1 MQSPAEQYQARLEVW
16 KKVLETEDARYRRLS
31 DLRMWVV
38 IAGAAAAWFWTP
50 MYAIGPAV
58 LFFGLI
64 VWHSRIDEKRIAA
77 RRGIEY
83 FQRGLKRLQGKWAGT
98 GSTGERFRDSNHVYA
113 DDLDVFGR
121 GSLFELLSTA
131 RTSAGEQ
138 TLASWL
144 SQPANS
150 GAAVTERQHAVAE
163 LRPQVDLR
171 ETAALAGDDIHA
183 NWRLSRMP
191 DFPSAAP
198 VVCWLVTLSSL
209 VSAAGFAMSLWPST
223 PLIAS
228 ALAALGV
235 TYWLRHPIWQ
245 GLECLDSSARELDL
259 LVRLLHHLE
268 ERRFETPL
276 LRKLREDVSG
286 SSREVAYLK
295 RLVTLA
301 DTGRNQYLIPIM
313 IPLLWNAHV
322 SYAMWRWQQRH
333 RVHVDQWMSALAEF
347 EALCSLSCHAFEN
360 PDHTFADLTDEPLFE
375 ARDLGH
381 PLLAPASCIRN
392 DVAFGGPVRM
402 LIVSGSNMSG
412 KSTLLRSIGLN
423 VILAMAGGAVRAS
436 SLRLGRFAVGAS
448 LRTADSIQDGKSRF
462 YAEITR
468 LKQITDLTAG
478 PVTTLFLLDEL
489 LSGTNSHDR
498 RIGAQGILRALLD
511 RGAIGLV
518 TTHDLALASIAES
531 IGAVRNVHFEDHV
544 ENGEIR
550 FDYKM
555 REGVV
560 TRSNALELMRAVGL
574 LPQQ

>member
-1 MQSPAEQYQARLEVW
+1 MQSPREQYQQRLDAW
-16 KKVLETEDARYRRLS
+16 KKVLAAEEKRYQQVSDIRL
-31 DLRMWVV
+31 WVV
-38 IAGAAAAWFWTP
+38 VAGLIAAWWSLP
-50 MYAIGPAV
+50 YAIAPGVAF
-58 LFFGLI
+58 LALM
-64 VWHSRIDEKRIAA
+64 VWHVRIDERRTSAQ
-77 RRGIEY
+77 RGIDY
-83 FQRGLKRLQGKWAGT
+83 FERGLKRIDGKWAGT
-98 GSTGERFRDSNHVYA
+98 GSNGDRFRDGNHVYA

-131 RTSAGEQ
+131 RTSAGGNK
-138 TLASWL
+138 LAGWL
-144 SQPANS
+144 LAPADV
-150 GAAVTERQHAVAE
+150 AELRERQQAIAE

-171 ETAALAGDDIHA
+171 ESAALAGDDIHA
-183 NWRLSRMP
+183 NWRLRP
-191 DFPSAAP
+191 VPGFPAFASP
-198 VVCWLVTLSSL
+198 LCWLMTAWAVAAVT
-209 VSAAGFAMSLWPST
+209 GFAMGRWPVT
-223 PLIAS
+223 PLLAE

-235 TYWLRHPIWQ
+235 TFALRRPILQ
-245 GLECLDSSARELDL
+245 GLEALDSSARELDL

-268 ERRFETPL
+268 DRQFETPL
-276 LRKLREDVSG
+276 LRKLRAKVAG

-301 DTGRNQYLIPIM
+301 DTGRNQYLLPVM

-322 SYAMWRWQQRH
+322 AYAMWRWQERH
-333 RVHVDQWMSALAEF
+333 SGNVVEWMEALAEF

-360 PDHTFADLTDEPLFE
+360 PAHTFAELSEEPVFE
-375 ARDLGH
+375 ASGLGH
-381 PLLAPASCIRN
+381 PLLPADHCITN
-392 DVAFGGPVRM
+392 DIAFGGATRM

-423 VILAMAGGAVRAS
+423 VILASAGAAVRAS
-436 SLRLGRFAVGAS
+436 KLRVGRFAVGAS

-478 PVTTLFLLDEL
+478 SATALFLLDEL

-498 RIGAQGILRALLD
+498 RIGAQGILKALLD

-518 TTHDLALASIAES
+518 TTHDLALASIADTAG
-531 IGAVRNVHFEDHV
+531 GAIRNVHFEDHV

-574 LPQQ
+574 LPQD